1 MPTLGTTGNLPLVVS
16 RGRAALLALGAALL
30 LVGVAQETLDG
41 SMVAAEG
48 CYSIWAEVEKEGSRY
63 RHLVYVRND
72 CEYWLQCSLWTDAN
86 PASKMVSVGPG
97 MTERA
102 ETSGD
107 SKSDNP
113 KAFGSCRRK

>member
-1 MPTLGTTGNLPLVVS
+1 LLVLGTAWLPVAVVP
-16 RGRAALLALGAALL
+16 
-30 LVGVAQETLDG
+30 ETFDR
-41 SMVAAEG
+41 SMAAAEG
-48 CYSIWAEVEKEGSRY
+48 CYTIWAEAQQEGSRY

-72 CEYWLQCSLWTDAN
+72 CDYWLQCSLWTDAN
-86 PASKMVSVGPG
+86 PTPKMVSVGPR

-107 SKSDNP
+107 STSDNP

>member
-1 MPTLGTTGNLPLVVS
+1 
-16 RGRAALLALGAALL
+16 LGAALL

-48 CYSIWAEVEKEGSRY
+48 CYSIWADVEKEGSRY